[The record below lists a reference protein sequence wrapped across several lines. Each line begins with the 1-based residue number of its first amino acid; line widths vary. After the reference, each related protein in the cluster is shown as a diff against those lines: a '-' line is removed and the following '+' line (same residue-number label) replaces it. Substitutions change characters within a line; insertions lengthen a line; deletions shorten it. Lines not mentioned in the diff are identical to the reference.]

1 MSPKEEWLLS
11 ISVVN
16 HRELDHT
23 PYTSNPDQS
32 YEVSLQRHHN
42 TVISYPVH
50 SESMYCRHKN
60 DESPDH
66 GFESLEAFSS
76 LSILTTLA
84 LVNDGSSHTERIDHL
99 EDSLS
104 IGLRVDSEVYAL
116 QFEWLMK
123 CQK

>member
-1 MSPKEEWLLS
+1 MFPKEEMLLS
-11 ISVVN
+11 ISVVS
-16 HRELDHT
+16 HMELDHT
-23 PYTSNPDQS
+23 PYTSNPDHS
-32 YEVSLQRHHN
+32 YEVSLQRHRN
-42 TVISYPVH
+42 TVISYHVH
-50 SESMYCRHKN
+50 SESKYCRYMN

-66 GFESLEAFSS
+66 DFESLEAFSF

-99 EDSLS
+99 EDSLP

-123 CQK
+123 FQK